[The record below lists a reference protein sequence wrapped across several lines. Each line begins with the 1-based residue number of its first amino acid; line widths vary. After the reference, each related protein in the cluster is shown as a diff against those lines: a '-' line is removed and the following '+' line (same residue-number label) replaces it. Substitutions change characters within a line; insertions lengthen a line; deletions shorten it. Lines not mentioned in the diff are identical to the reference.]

1 MNGLVCLTLS
11 LYRPIGGGFPSISKQ
26 EKSNYSPGELFKYR
40 HEMMVW
46 FCHGNNIHK
55 APCLFHAKQHSN
67 FASKSNESMTKESF
81 DQLFEVELNITGVE
95 FRRKA
100 LSDYKEMF
108 TSFCNTVQTIKA
120 DQICSISLFREK
132 YTDIF

>member
-1 MNGLVCLTLS
+1 MIGLVCLTLS

-26 EKSNYSPGELFKYR
+26 EKSNYSRGELFKYR

-46 FCHGNNIHK
+46 FCNENNMHK
-55 APCLFHAKQHSN
+55 APCLFHAKQHPN
-67 FASKSNESMTKESF
+67 FVIHSNESMTKELF
-81 DQLFEVELNITGVE
+81 DQLFDNDLNVTGVE
-95 FRRKA
+95 FRKKA

-108 TSFCNTVQTIKA
+108 TSYCNTVQTIRA